1 VISGLDI
8 LGSGEQAAG
17 AAPPVRAPVLPLRLW
32 GLASGDLYDRYWA
45 ARGVQVVRPGAKVEQ
60 SGPMLY
66 LLCGP
71 HDVLFF
77 ELAPLARELNR
88 FKPRVARLRISDD
101 RQQQYTETVVADG
114 DDRFVAIR
122 RHYRST
128 VHTAARAWLTPD
140 RSIAERWATAPGTA
154 EGSRRV
160 KAAAGQRLISLTC
173 PGQVFDPADPQD
185 AAESLQVLQQRW
197 RNPGVGLDGVFEFQ
211 PGVWVHERTRIP
223 AGIRIVGAV
232 WIGASARLPSGEVVV
247 GPAVLG
253 DAPGASPKPA
263 PIDWDAARL
272 SHYRIVPRIRRGRI
286 DLAFKRGFDIAFS
299 LAVLLATAPLYPLI
313 VLAIWLEDGA
323 PFFFAH
329 TRQTLG
335 GRSFPCYKF
344 RTMCRNAEHLK
355 AQLAASNVCD
365 GPQFFI
371 QNDPRVLRC
380 GRIFR
385 KFQLDELPQF
395 WNVLLGHM
403 SVVGPRPSPDKEN
416 QFCPTW
422 REARL
427 SVRPGVTGL
436 WQVRR
441 TRVPETDFQ
450 EWIRYDLEYVQNA
463 SWRLDIWIILQT
475 VRRML
480 RGD

>member
-1 VISGLDI
+1 LITSAPELQKTPDAARR
-8 LGSGEQAAG
+8 SCEQG
-17 AAPPVRAPVLPLRLW
+17 HLW
-32 GLASGDLYDRYWA
+32 GLSPANLYDRYWA
-45 ARGVQVVRPGAKVEQ
+45 ARGVQVVRPGTAVEA
-60 SGPMLY
+60 SGPLLY

-71 HDVLFF
+71 ADLLYFDLV
-77 ELAPLARELNR
+77 PLSGELNR
-88 FKPRVARLRISDD
+88 LRPRVARLRISDD
-101 RQQQYTETVVADG
+101 RQQQYRETVIADR

-122 RHYRST
+122 RHYRAT
-128 VHTAARAWLTPD
+128 VHTAARAWITPD
-140 RSIAERWATAPGTA
+140 RSIARRWAAAQSTAQGA
-154 EGSRRV
+154 REL
-160 KAAAGQRLISLTC
+160 KEAAGARLISMSCT
-173 PGQVFDPADPQD
+173 GQVFDPADPQD
-185 AAESLQVLQQRW
+185 AAESLQVLQRRW
-197 RNPGVGLDGVFEFQ
+197 RNPGLGLDGVFEFQ
-211 PGVWVHERTRIP
+211 PGVWMHERVRI
-223 AGIRIVGAV
+223 AADVRLVGPL
-232 WIGASARLPSGEVVV
+232 WIGAGATIPPGELVV
-247 GPAVLG
+247 GPAILN
-253 DAPGASPKPA
+253 DAPDISLQPA

-272 SHYRIVPRIRRGRI
+272 SRYRIVPRLQRGRL
-286 DLAFKRGFDIAFS
+286 DLAFKRAFDILFS
-299 LAVLLATAPLYPLI
+299 LAVLTATAPLYPLI
-313 VLAIWLEDGA
+313 VLAIWLEDGW
-323 PFFFAH
+323 PPFFAH

-335 GRSFPCYKF
+335 GRNFPCYKF
-344 RTMCRNAEHLK
+344 RTMRRDAEQLK

-371 QNDPRVLRC
+371 ERDPRVFNVGHIL
-380 GRIFR
+380 R

-463 SWRLDIWIILQT
+463 SWRLDLWIIMQT
-475 VRRML
+475 VKRLL
-480 RGD
+480 RGG